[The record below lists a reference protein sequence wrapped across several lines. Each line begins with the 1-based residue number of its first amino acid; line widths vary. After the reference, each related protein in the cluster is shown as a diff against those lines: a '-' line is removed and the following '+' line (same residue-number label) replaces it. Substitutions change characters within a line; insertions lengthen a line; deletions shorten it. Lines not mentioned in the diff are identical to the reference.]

1 MQARVLVVD
10 DDLASRGLME
20 QILAE
25 DGLVVTA
32 CGDGAEAM
40 RLLEEERAR
49 GGDGFDAVVS
59 DIRMVEADGLEVLDW
74 VRKNAVETPVLLV
87 TAFGNVDGAVDA
99 IKRGAYDYISKPY
112 DVAAIKLVVDRALR
126 HRGLAAENRRLKRQ
140 IREKYSLQN
149 VIGRSE
155 AMLQVYKTAARVAL
169 TDATVLVVGDSGTGK
184 ELVARAIHT
193 ASARSAGPFIVVDC
207 GAIAEGVLES
217 ELFGH
222 ARGSFTG
229 ATGARRG
236 LFEEA
241 SGGTLFLD
249 EINNIGAR
257 VQSQLLRVLQEHE
270 VRRLGESTPVH
281 VDTRVVAA
289 TNRDLTEAVKAGA
302 FREDLFYR
310 LNVVTIRLPALRE
323 RREDIP
329 LLAEHFAARHAGSRG
344 ATITT
349 DAREALCAY
358 DWPGN
363 VRELE
368 NAIARALALNPG
380 GTILPEDLPDAVR
393 AKLSPRQPRSATPAQ
408 SLLAAQSFPPHSLQ
422 PGQSQ
427 PGQSSQGQG
436 PQPAPAADSLVADR
450 PTLDELNRRYA
461 ERTLREIGGNKTRAA
476 EVLGIDRK
484 TLSRLLGKDE

>member
-1 MQARVLVVD
+1 MPEPARILVVD

-20 QILAE
+20 QVLAE
-25 DGLVVTA
+25 DGHLIVT
-32 CGDGAEAM
+32 CGDGAEAI
-40 RLLEEERAR
+40 RILAQEPDAW
-49 GGDGFDAVVS
+49 DAVVS
-59 DIRMVEADGLEVLDW
+59 DIRMVEADGLQVLDW
-74 VRKNAVETPVLLV
+74 VRENAVETPVLLV

-99 IKRGAYDYISKPY
+99 IRRGAYDYISKPY
-112 DVAAIKLVVDRALR
+112 EIAAIKLVVDRALR
-126 HRGLAAENRRLKRQ
+126 HRRLAAENRRLKRE

-155 AMLQVYKTAARVAL
+155 GMLQVYKTAARVAL
-169 TDATVLVVGDSGTGK
+169 TDATVLVAGESGTGK

-193 ASARSAGPFIVVDC
+193 ASARSSGPFIAVDC
-207 GAIAEGVLES
+207 SAIAEGVLES

-249 EINNIGAR
+249 EIGDIGAR
-257 VQSQLLRVLQEHE
+257 IQAQLLRVLQEHE
-270 VRRLGESTPVH
+270 IRRVGESQAVR
-281 VDTRVVAA
+281 VDTRVVGA
-289 TNRDLTEAVKAGA
+289 TNKDLAELVRAQK
-302 FREDLFYR
+302 FREDLYYR
-310 LNVVTIRLPALRE
+310 LNVVTIRLPPLRD

-329 LLAEHFAARHAGSRG
+329 LLAEHFAARHAGARG
-344 ATITT
+344 AALTT
-349 DAREALCAY
+349 DAREALVAY

-363 VRELE
+363 VRELD

-393 AKLSPRQPRSATPAQ
+393 AKFPGRPTVRAQPLQTQASAPVE
-408 SLLAAQSFPPHSLQ
+408 LP
-422 PGQSQ
+422 SQ
-427 PGQSSQGQG
+427 P
-436 PQPAPAADSLVADR
+436 PAVDSLVADH

-461 ERTLREIGGNKTRAA
+461 ERILREQAGNKTRAA